1 MYNDGCKIGTPR
13 PYGDRSND
21 GKHRFKRTHTGS
33 EIKTDENGRYTV
45 ITDTCKLCGEE
56 LHSKRYLGFFDDL
69 L

>member
-1 MYNDGCKIGTPR
+1 MYNDGCKVGTPR

-33 EIKTDENGRYTV
+33 EIKTDENGRYKD

-56 LHSKRYLGFFDDL
+56 LHRKLYLDL
-69 L
+69 FPV